1 MSELPITLTNKT
13 GFHYFQDTAHYTNHD
28 LNTWLPKLVS
38 LNARWLLL
46 KSDSSRAIP
55 EQFIQ
60 GLVTANI
67 APIVH
72 FCFKL
77 PDAPSPADVRA
88 ILSAYA
94 HWGIKYVI
102 LFDRPNQ
109 IGSWSAASWSQ
120 SDLVERFID
129 RFLPLANE
137 AVNAGLTPVFPPLEP
152 AGDYW
157 DTSFLRS
164 ALESIKRR
172 GAARLLQN
180 MAFAA
185 TTYTFGHDLN
195 WGEGGAQKWSQAKP
209 YFTPANSEDQC
220 GFNNFQWVE
229 QIAKNAG
236 VANAKIFQVGCG
248 LKKQSEFY
256 SPVIHAEVVQ
266 EMLSKIASSGNTVT
280 GAMFYLL
287 AAEPGSAEYAGA
299 WYKTDGKPLPIVRAL
314 SAAEDEPAA
323 PVSETK
329 KSAAKSDDNAGAEN
343 PHPIEH
349 YLLLPSYEWGVAD
362 WHLEVT
368 RPFIIKHRPTVGYSI
383 TEAELAKKV
392 TVIGGD
398 QDFPPDAIAH
408 LRNIGCVVEQ
418 IAGDGTSIASILAQR

>member
-1 MSELPITLTNKT
+1 MSELPITSTNKI
-13 GFHYFQDTAHYTNHD
+13 GFHYFQDTAHYTNND
-28 LNTWLPKLVS
+28 LNTWLPKLVK

-55 EQFIQ
+55 EHFIQ
-60 GLVTANI
+60 GLITANI
-67 APIVH
+67 APVVQ

-77 PDAPSPADVRA
+77 PDAPAPKDVHA
-88 ILSAYA
+88 IFGAYA
-94 HWGIKYVI
+94 HWGIKSVV
-102 LFDRPNQ
+102 LFDKPNQ

-164 ALESIKRR
+164 SLESIKRR
-172 GAARLLQN
+172 GATTLLHN

-195 WGEGGAQKWSQAKP
+195 WGEGGLQRWPQAKP
-209 YFTPANSEDQC
+209 YFTPADSEDQC
-220 GFNNFQWVE
+220 GFNNFQWVD
-229 QIAKNAG
+229 QIVKAAG
-236 VANAKIFQVGCG
+236 VANGQIFQVGCG
-248 LKKQSEFY
+248 LKKQGDFY

-266 EMLSKIASSGNTVT
+266 EMLGKLASSAGSVA
-280 GAMFYLL
+280 GAMFYVL
-287 AAEPGSAEYAGA
+287 AAEPGSTEYATA
-299 WYKTDGKPLPIVRAL
+299 WFKTDAKSLPIARAL
-314 SAAEDEPAA
+314 ADTDEPAPT
-323 PVSETK
+323 PVSPAK
-329 KSAAKSDDNAGAEN
+329 KNSVQNDVAYLAEK

-368 RPFIIKHRPTVGYSI
+368 RPFIIKHRPTVGFSI
-383 TEAELAKKV
+383 AEAELAKKV

-398 QDFPPDAIAH
+398 QDFSPEAIAH
-408 LRNIGCVVEQ
+408 LRNVGCVVEQ
-418 IAGDGTSIASILAQR
+418 ISGDGTSIASILAQR